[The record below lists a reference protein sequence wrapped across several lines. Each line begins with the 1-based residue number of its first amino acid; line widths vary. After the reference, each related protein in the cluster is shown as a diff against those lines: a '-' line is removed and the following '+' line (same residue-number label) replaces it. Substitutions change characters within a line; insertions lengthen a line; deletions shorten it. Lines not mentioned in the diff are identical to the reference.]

1 MRHTYLGGML
11 VVMAGLAVGGCGK
24 SLAPTGFLSDY
35 SKLDTD
41 TDVEGVR
48 YGVRAMRYIGP
59 DVGRYSQ
66 FIVDPVQIHLHS
78 AADGTDRQMLREVAG
93 KFHAAIVRELS
104 GGYKVVSR
112 PGPGV
117 ARIRVAIT
125 DIDKDTV
132 ALNVLPQT
140 KLMGAGLG
148 GAAMEGE
155 IVDSQSGKQ
164 IAAVI
169 QGQKGKAISLDGL
182 SKWSSAKAVVEYWAA
197 TFKKRLDKAHGR

>member
-1 MRHTYLGGML
+1 MRSLLLTLTILL
-11 VVMAGLAVGGCGK
+11 VLSAIGCK
-24 SLAPTGFLSDY
+24 TLEPTGFLSDY

-41 TDVEGVR
+41 TDLEGVR
-48 YGVRAMRYIGP
+48 YGVKAMRYIGP
-59 DVGRYSQ
+59 NVGRYSQ

-78 AADGTDRQMLREVAG
+78 AAGDTDPQALREVAD
-93 KFHAAIVRELS
+93 KFYDAIVSELS
-104 GGYKVVSR
+104 GGYKIVR
-112 PGPGV
+112 QPGPGV

-132 ALNVLPQT
+132 ALNILPQT
-140 KLMGAGLG
+140 KLSGAGLG

-169 QGQKGKAISLDGL
+169 QGQKGNPISLDGL
-182 SKWSSAKAVVEYWAA
+182 SKWSSAKAVVEDWAA
-197 TFKKRLDKAHGR
+197 TLKKRIDKAHGR